1 MKNVIITGVGGF
13 LGGALA
19 KKLLLDGYTVYG
31 ITSSGHVGELI
42 EYPNFHSVQADFES
56 YHKLG
61 DFFHKI

>member
-19 KKLLLDGYTVYG
+19 KKLLLDGYTAYG

-56 YHKLG
+56 YHKLR
-61 DFFHKI
+61 DFLP